1 MLICPENNVL
11 FLPPKYLRKKIMGR
25 RKIEMKMVK
34 DSGSRQVTFSKR
46 RSGLFKKANELATL
60 CAAQVAIVVFS
71 PGGKPF
77 SFGHPSVEAVA
88 QRFLNQ
94 EAKPKVSI
102 PGQQVES
109 QQETKVEKLSQ
120 RLNDLLKQ
128 LEAEKK
134 RGEMLDK
141 AIKANGKRK
150 YEKPIN
156 ELNLHELLEMK
167 QSMEELRE
175 NLKGRVNEIE
185 ASSSLLL
192 LSNNAVKE
200 ADHE

>member
-1 MLICPENNVL
+1 
-11 FLPPKYLRKKIMGR
+11 MGR
-25 RKIEMKMVK
+25 GKIEMEMVK
-34 DSGSRQVTFSKR
+34 DSSSRQVTFSKR
-46 RSGLFKKANELATL
+46 RSGLFKKADELATL

-77 SFGHPSVEAVA
+77 SFGHSSVEAVA

-94 EAKPKVSI
+94 DAKTKVSM
-102 PGQQVES
+102 PGQVES
-109 QQETKVEKLSQ
+109 QQKSEVEKLSQ
-120 RLNDLLKQ
+120 QLNDLLKQ
-128 LEAEKK
+128 LQAEKK

-141 AIKANGKRK
+141 AIKASRKHK

-167 QSMEELRE
+167 QSMEELRQ
-175 NLKGRVNEIE
+175 NLKVRVIEID
-185 ASSSLLL
+185 ASSFLLL
-192 LSNNAVKE
+192 LSSNPVKV